1 MDSKMYR
8 LREFINPADG
18 CSLILDTSAGLSLG
32 PLPGLEHFSAAVG
45 PVLSL
50 VDGLI
55 TSPGQA
61 SKLAGR
67 TRQDTALL
75 VRADWTNALRG
86 PDFVLPPEMISH
98 IPLLAPQ
105 EALDLGASALVVYF
119 LLGHEEHIEAGC
131 LRTMVQLA
139 IMGRQVAM
147 PLVVDVQPIGPRVV
161 LRNKAIELGVSYAL
175 EGGADGVVV
184 PWPGRAS
191 FETIRTMA
199 AERPVWIKP
208 KTLEGAKAEL
218 AEALEVGATGLWLGA
233 EVFAQPDP
241 AAILQTF
248 AIQVHRPISAAQE

>member
-1 MDSKMYR
+1 MNSKMYR
-8 LREFINPADG
+8 LREFFNLAYG
-18 CSLILDTSAGLSLG
+18 GSLIVDTSAGLSLG
-32 PLPGLEHFSAAVG
+32 PLPGLEHFSAAVV

-61 SKLAGR
+61 SKLAGH
-67 TRQDTALL
+67 TRQETALL

-86 PDFVLPPEMISH
+86 PDFVLPPETTSH

-119 LLGHEEHIEAGC
+119 LLGHDERIEAGC
-131 LRTMVQLA
+131 LRTTVQLA
-139 IMGRQVAM
+139 IMGSQVAM

-161 LRNKAIELGVSYAL
+161 LRDKAIELGVSYAL
-175 EGGADGVVV
+175 EGGADGVAV

-208 KTLEGAKAEL
+208 KTLEDARAEL
-218 AEALEVGATGLWLGA
+218 TEALEVGAAGLWLDA

-248 AIQVHRPISAAQE
+248 ATQMRRPVPAAQE